1 MTPLFDHSGA
11 AGGGPAPGAPPVPRL
26 GGVKSLIVSLAIVPA
41 LAVAGCGSSEEES
54 STAPAGTVAS
64 ASAPSADFPSAK
76 GKTIANIAP
85 EGEGLVLAPS
95 TSVMEP
101 GPNRYGFAIFD
112 TARKQ
117 ISGAPVAIY
126 ISRKDGSGLKGPYVA
141 RSESLKVKPQFQSL
155 TSSQDPDSAQSVY
168 VSDVPVPRKGSY
180 LAAAVVRLDGRN
192 VVTSPFEFK
201 AGASGTPPG
210 PGEQAPKVH
219 TPTLSDV
226 AGDAARISTRE
237 PAAKSLLKDDFYDA
251 YGKRPVALLFATPAL
266 CQSRVCAP
274 VVDALAQA
282 QAEDSSGNTVYIAN
296 EIYEENRVDRGLRS
310 QPAAF
315 RLPTEPWLFVI
326 DANGKVVE
334 RIEGAF
340 SVAELKRAVARA
352 GG

>member
-1 MTPLFDHSGA
+1 MKLATTICA
-11 AGGGPAPGAPPVPRL
+11 
-26 GGVKSLIVSLAIVPA
+26 LAIA
-41 LAVAGCGSSEEES
+41 GLLTGCGSSGS
-54 STAPAGTVAS
+54 DTADAPPGTVAS
-64 ASAPSADFPSAK
+64 ADSARAEFPSPR
-76 GKTIANIAP
+76 GRTIEDIAP
-85 EGEGLVLAPS
+85 KGEGLVLAPS
-95 TSVMEP
+95 TSVMEA
-101 GPNRYGFAIFD
+101 GANRYGFAIFD

-126 ISRKDGSGLKGPYVA
+126 VSRKDGTGLKGPYVA
-141 RSESLKVKPQFQSL
+141 RSESIEVKPQFQSL
-155 TSSQDPDSAQSVY
+155 TSSQDPDSAKSVY
-168 VSDVPVPRKGSY
+168 VAQVPVEKRGSY

-201 AGASGTPPG
+201 AGASGGPPL
-210 PGEQAPKVH
+210 PGDQAPKVH

-237 PAAKSLLKDDFYDA
+237 PAAKSLLQEDFFDV

-266 CQSRVCAP
+266 CQSRVCGP

-282 QAEDSSGNTVYIAN
+282 QAEDSSGRTAYITN

-326 DANGKVVE
+326 DANGRVVE

-340 SVAELKRAVARA
+340 SVAEVKRAVARA

>member
-1 MTPLFDHSGA
+1 MKA
-11 AGGGPAPGAPPVPRL
+11 ATAICAVA
-26 GGVKSLIVSLAIVPA
+26 VACLA
-41 LAVAGCGSSEEES
+41 AGCGSSGND
-54 STAPAGTVAS
+54 TAEAPPGTVAS
-64 ASAPSADFPSAK
+64 AGSAQESFPSPR
-76 GKTIANIAP
+76 GKTIEDIAP
-85 EGEGLVLAPS
+85 KGEGLVLAPS
-95 TSVMEP
+95 TSVMET
-101 GPNRYGFAIFD
+101 GTNRYGFAIFD

-126 ISRKDGSGLKGPYVA
+126 VSRKDGTGLKGPYPA
-141 RSESLKVKPQFQSL
+141 RSESIEVKPQFQSL
-155 TSSQDPDSAQSVY
+155 TSSQDPDSAKSVY
-168 VSDVPVPRKGSY
+168 VARVPVERKGSY

-201 AGASGTPPG
+201 AGASGGPPV
-210 PGEQAPKVH
+210 PGDQAPKVH

-237 PAAKSLLKDDFYDA
+237 PAAKALLQEDFFDV

-266 CQSRVCAP
+266 CQSRVCGP

-282 QAEDSSGNTVYIAN
+282 QAEDGSGRTAYITN

-326 DANGKVVE
+326 DANGRVVE

-340 SVAELKRAVARA
+340 SVAEVRRAVARA

>member
-1 MTPLFDHSGA
+1 VKPVSFLIAVVA
-11 AGGGPAPGAPPVPRL
+11 ACVA
-26 GGVKSLIVSLAIVPA
+26 
-41 LAVAGCGSSEEES
+41 AGCGSADEEA

-64 ASAPSADFPSAK
+64 STSASTEFPSAK

-95 TSVMEP
+95 TSVMET
-101 GPNRYGFAIFD
+101 GSNRYGFAIFD

-126 ISRKDGSGLKGPYVA
+126 VSRKDGSGLKGPYVA
-141 RSESLKVKPQFQSL
+141 KSESLKVKPQFQSL

-168 VSDVPVPRKGSY
+168 VAEVPVAKKGSY

-201 AGASGTPPG
+201 AGASGTPPR
-210 PGEQAPKVH
+210 PGEQAPRVH

-237 PAAKSLLKDDFYDA
+237 PAAKSLLKDDFFDA

-282 QAEDSSGNTVYIAN
+282 QAEDPSGPTAYIAN

>member
-1 MTPLFDHSGA
+1 MKLLA
-11 AGGGPAPGAPPVPRL
+11 AISAA
-26 GGVKSLIVSLAIVPA
+26 A
-41 LAVAGCGSSEEES
+41 AVGLLAGCGSSGSE
-54 STAPAGTVAS
+54 TADAPAGTVAS
-64 ASAPSADFPSAK
+64 AQSAPAQFPSPR
-76 GKTIANIAP
+76 GKTIETIAAK
-85 EGEGLVLAPS
+85 GEGLVLAPS
-95 TSVMEP
+95 TSVMET
-101 GPNRYGFAIFD
+101 GTNRYGFAIFD

-117 ISGAPVAIY
+117 VSGAPVAIY
-126 ISRKDGSGLKGPYVA
+126 VSRRDGSDLRGPYVA
-141 RSESLKVKPQFQSL
+141 RAESLAVKPQFQSL
-155 TSSQDPDSAQSVY
+155 TSSQDPDSAKSVY
-168 VSDVPVPRKGSY
+168 VARVPVEKKGRY

-192 VVTSPFEFK
+192 VVTSPFEFR
-201 AGASGTPPG
+201 AGATGTPPV
-210 PGEQAPKVH
+210 PGEPAPKVH

-237 PAAKSLLKDDFYDA
+237 PAAKSLLKEDFFDV

-282 QAEDSSGNTVYIAN
+282 QAEDTSGRTAYITN

-326 DANGKVVE
+326 DANGRVVE

>member
-1 MTPLFDHSGA
+1 MKPVSFLIAVVA
-11 AGGGPAPGAPPVPRL
+11 ACVA
-26 GGVKSLIVSLAIVPA
+26 
-41 LAVAGCGSSEEES
+41 AGCGSADEEA

-64 ASAPSADFPSAK
+64 STSASTEFPSAK

-95 TSVMEP
+95 TSVMET
-101 GPNRYGFAIFD
+101 GSNRYGFAIFD

-126 ISRKDGSGLKGPYVA
+126 VSRKDGSGLKGPYVA
-141 RSESLKVKPQFQSL
+141 KSESLKVKPQFQSL

-168 VSDVPVPRKGSY
+168 VAEVPVAKKGSY

-201 AGASGTPPG
+201 AGASGTPPR
-210 PGEQAPKVH
+210 PGEQAPRVH

-237 PAAKSLLKDDFYDA
+237 PAAKSLLKDDFFDA

-282 QAEDSSGNTVYIAN
+282 QAEDPSGPTAYIAN

>member
-1 MTPLFDHSGA
+1 MADA
-11 AGGGPAPGAPPVPRL
+11 
-26 GGVKSLIVSLAIVPA
+26 
-41 LAVAGCGSSEEES
+41 
-54 STAPAGTVAS
+54 APAAS
-64 ASAPSADFPSAK
+64 SFPSAA
-76 GKTIANIAP
+76 GKTIQNVAP
-85 EGEGLVLAPS
+85 EGKALVLAPS

-101 GPNRYGFAIFD
+101 GRNRYGFAIFD

-117 ISGAPVAIY
+117 IAGAPVAIY
-126 ISRKDGSGLKGPYVA
+126 VSRKDGTGLRGPFVA
-141 RSESLKVKPQFQSL
+141 RSESLRVKPQFQSL
-155 TSSQDPDSAQSVY
+155 SSSQDPDSAKSVY
-168 VSDVPVPRKGSY
+168 VASVEVPRKGTY

-201 AGASGTPPG
+201 AGASGGPPR

-237 PAAKSLLKDDFYDA
+237 PAAKSLLQDDLFDV

-266 CQSRVCAP
+266 CQSRVCGP
-274 VVDALAQA
+274 VVDVLAQA
-282 QAEDSSGNTVYIAN
+282 QAEDSTGKAAYVTN

-310 QPAAF
+310 QPAAY
-315 RLPTEPWLFVI
+315 RIPTEPWLFVL
-326 DANGKVVE
+326 DANGRVVE

-340 SVAELKRAVARA
+340 SVEEVKRAVARA